1 MPKATFYTHVA
12 DPAGF
17 ACRLAQRALQNGNSI
32 LIWADTE
39 TAAAKLDID
48 LWRFDTTSFLPH
60 EMWHGGMYPQDVPI
74 VISSGSQLP
83 EQTTAEVVLNLSPAF
98 WCDARPQPARV
109 LEIVSTGLEELADAR
124 ERFKAYKQS
133 GFEIEHHNMQNKA

>member
-12 DPAGF
+12 DPADF
-17 ACRLAQRALQNGNSI
+17 ACRLAQRALQNSNSI
-32 LIWADTE
+32 LIWTDTE

-48 LWRFDTTSFLPH
+48 LWRFNATSFLPH
-60 EMWHGGMYPQDVPI
+60 EIWHDGTYPEDVPI
-74 VISSGSQLP
+74 VISSGNQLP
-83 EQTTAEVVLNLSPAF
+83 KQTTAEVVLNLSAAF
-98 WCDARPQPARV
+98 WCDTRPQPSRV
-109 LEIVSTGLEELADAR
+109 LEIVGTSLEELADAR